1 MALTLVLSVG
11 LDPELLGTRKLVL
24 QSAGYTVVAAFS
36 AQGAVDRLRA
46 GDFDLVLLC
55 QSIPTN
61 EKDRLAL
68 WIRASGSRIP
78 VISISGIPCQRDAFA
93 DATVVGDPNALLMAI
108 GEVLINAAT
117 PAVGT
122 SGSCK
127 KDAGVLPQRE
137 VAAAPGKRPPKPS
150 AANGRQTKTTKD
162 LAHAG

>member
-11 LDPELLGTRKLVL
+11 LDPELLGTRNLVL

-36 AQGAVDRLRA
+36 AHEAVDRLRA

-55 QSIPTN
+55 QSIPTS

-78 VISISGIPCQRDAFA
+78 IISISGILCQRDAFA
-93 DATVVGDPNALLMAI
+93 NATVVNDPNVLLMAI
-108 GEVLINAAT
+108 REVLINAAT
-117 PAVGT
+117 PAVRT
-122 SGSCK
+122 LAPCK
-127 KDAGVLPQRE
+127 RDAGVLAQKE
-137 VAAAPGKRPPKPS
+137 VPDAPGKRPPKPS
-150 AANGRQTKTTKD
+150 AANGQQTNATKD